1 MSERPVH
8 LTQKPLRTPRSAA
21 IAGLVFSVLMGAVI
35 ILIQGSFPTDP
46 TDISGDWL
54 EKNADIVTLAIG
66 FVPIAGIAFLWFMG
80 VTRDLLGHLEDQFF
94 STIFTGSGLLFLGMI
109 FIWAAIGGTL
119 LYGYSVNPGLWIEG
133 GFYMIGRRL
142 MVEIIAVFAMSMA
155 GTYVFSSGSIWLRTG
170 VVPRWLAIL
179 TWAVAAV
186 LWLSAILGWWVQLIF
201 PVWVFL
207 ISVYILS
214 VSQRDK
220 SAS

>member
-1 MSERPVH
+1 MSEQPVH
-8 LTQKPLRTPRSAA
+8 LTQKRLRSPRSAA
-21 IAGLVFSVLMGAVI
+21 IAGLVFSVLMGAII

-54 EKNADIVTLAIG
+54 EKNEDIVTLAIG

-119 LYGYSVNPGLWIEG
+119 LYGYSVNPGLLIEG

-142 MVEIIAVFAMSMA
+142 MVEIITVFAMSMA

-179 TWAVAAV
+179 TWAVAVV
-186 LWLSAILGWWVQLIF
+186 LWLSAIFGWWVQLIF
-201 PVWVFL
+201 PIWVFL
-207 ISVYILS
+207 ISIYILT
-214 VSQRDK
+214 VSRDSK
-220 SAS
+220 AVT

>member
-119 LYGYSVNPGLWIEG
+119 LYGYSVNPGLLIEG

-179 TWAVAAV
+179 TWAVAAA

>member
-8 LTQKPLRTPRSAA
+8 LTQKRLRTPRSAA

-119 LYGYSVNPGLWIEG
+119 LYGYSVNPGLLIEG
-133 GFYMIGRRL
+133 GLYMIGRRL